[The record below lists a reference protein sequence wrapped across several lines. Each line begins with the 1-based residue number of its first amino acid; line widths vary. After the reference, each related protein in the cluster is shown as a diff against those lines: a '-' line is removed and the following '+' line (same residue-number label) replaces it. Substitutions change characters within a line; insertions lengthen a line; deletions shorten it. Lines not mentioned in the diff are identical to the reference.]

1 MRKITRTLFVD
12 FYPLLENALQED
24 DDDMCDEVANFL
36 IEDLGRCQPNILK
49 DLREEIDHI
58 SFPMNSVP
66 KKSCSLKN

>member
-36 IEDLGRCQPNILK
+36 IEDLGRC
-49 DLREEIDHI
+49 
-58 SFPMNSVP
+58 
-66 KKSCSLKN
+66 